1 MGEDGRI
8 HSTFNQTETRTGR
21 ISSLE
26 PNLQNIPVRTELGR
40 ELRKF
45 FVAPPGRVLVDADYS
60 QIELRV
66 LAHIA
71 EDETMIKAF
80 LEHEDIHRNTAAQ
93 VFHMPPEMVT
103 SRMRSQAKAVNFGIV
118 YGISA
123 YSLSEDIGVT
133 VKEADQYIK
142 SYLDTF
148 GGVKQYMDET
158 VKQGTELGYVKTLFN
173 RIRYVPELAA
183 KNRILQGFGKRVAM
197 NTPIQGTA
205 ADIIKIAMVRVY
217 RRLRDDGLDAKL
229 ILQVHDELIVEADA
243 ALEDRVKDLLR
254 EEMEQAASLRVPLE
268 VDVHTGDTWYAAKG

>member
-1 MGEDGRI
+1 M
-8 HSTFNQTETRTGR
+8 
-21 ISSLE
+21 
-26 PNLQNIPVRTELGR
+26 
-40 ELRKF
+40 
-45 FVAPPGRVLVDADYS
+45 
-60 QIELRV
+60 
-66 LAHIA
+66 
-71 EDETMIKAF
+71 
-80 LEHEDIHRNTAAQ
+80 
-93 VFHMPPEMVT
+93 
-103 SRMRSQAKAVNFGIV
+103 
-118 YGISA
+118 
-123 YSLSEDIGVT
+123 
-133 VKEADQYIK
+133 
-142 SYLDTF
+142 
-148 GGVKQYMDET
+148 
-158 VKQGTELGYVKTLFN
+158 GYVKTLFN